1 MKKTECRI
9 LEKCGKKNYSEMKE
23 LLIYVAE
30 VKSKTQS
37 YPERR
42 EKQKSIIDKII
53 QAIRKLSGQSRDVDA
68 RALTKEIIAIRTKME
83 PEGIAE
89 IEKISGGKYSFLRH
103 QRCKA
108 KADKIIEDIEQKQK
122 PRSKEKLSPEKNTE
136 RG

>member
-1 MKKTECRI
+1 MF
-9 LEKCGKKNYSEMKE
+9 SH
-23 LLIYVAE
+23 
-30 VKSKTQS
+30 S
-37 YPERR
+37 
-42 EKQKSIIDKII
+42 
-53 QAIRKLSGQSRDVDA
+53 
-68 RALTKEIIAIRTKME
+68 KME

-136 RG
+136 RGRFELPKHAFSAMEEHYMVPAM